1 MRRSLLLLPPP
12 SSSLLSTVVAAVVCD
27 LKQVERRKTSSSCII
42 MELKLLRKGKR
53 VCFPSNSVFFFVFSF
68 LSGHT
73 FIRSLISL
81 FLRSEE
87 EKAISVPV
95 GVAKI
100 GSISKNNFLA
110 RQQKNFRGFCQKSA
124 GKLRFSRSEALS
136 FRTKKGCNDRR
147 RLLRI
152 CQGCSCVQNADD
164 CGREKKRET
173 TISQSSFPPR
183 RERERKRKKNLRSCI
198 IIIIW

>member
-1 MRRSLLLLPPP
+1 
-12 SSSLLSTVVAAVVCD
+12 
-27 LKQVERRKTSSSCII
+27 
-42 MELKLLRKGKR
+42 MELKLPRKGKR
-53 VCFPSNSVFFFVFSF
+53 VCFPSNSVIFFVFSF

-73 FIRSLISL
+73 FLRSLISL

-87 EKAISVPV
+87 EKAISVPM

-110 RQQKNFRGFCQKSA
+110 RQQKTLEVFAKKSA
-124 GKLRFSRSEALS
+124 RKLRFSRSEALS

-164 CGREKKRET
+164 CGREKEKGNHHQSVEFSSSSSSRE
-173 TISQSSFPPR
+173 
-183 RERERKRKKNLRSCI
+183 KKKNLRSCI